1 MNNKPTL
8 LLVDDSK
15 NNIDILI
22 EILGEN
28 YEIAVALDG
37 LSALEILAKNRI
49 DLILLDIMMPNI
61 SGFEVCEIA
70 KANDFTHNIPVIF
83 ITAITHEDSIEKA
96 YELGGVDYI
105 TKPFKPKELLG
116 RVKTHIKIG
125 KLIQNLEY
133 ISSYDTMTGIL
144 NRRKFFELS
153 ETLFTKDRE
162 NLFAIMIDID
172 KFKEINDTYGHHIG
186 DQVIKSVTQTI
197 SNELSSQ
204 TIFGRIGGEE
214 FTIIKKEK
222 EASKVLDKMEHIRKL
237 IEDIKI
243 YSDDNELIQFT
254 ISNGIVQVHE
264 DMKNIDDLVKEADK
278 AMYQAKE
285 SGRNRS
291 VLRNASLS

>member
-1 MNNKPTL
+1 MNTKPTL
-8 LLVDDSK
+8 LLVDDTKS
-15 NNIDILI
+15 NIDILI
-22 EILGEN
+22 ELLN
-28 YEIAVALDG
+28 NDYEITVALDG
-37 LSALEILAKNRI
+37 LTALEILSKTKI

-70 KANDFTHNIPVIF
+70 KANDCTHNIPIIF

-153 ETLFTKDRE
+153 ETLFNKDRE
-162 NLFAIMIDID
+162 NLYAIMIDID

-186 DQVIKSVTQTI
+186 DKVIKLVTQTI
-197 SNELSSQ
+197 TQELSSE

-222 EASKVLDKMEHIRKL
+222 NSSKVLKKMEHIRKL

-243 YSDDNELIQFT
+243 YSDNNELIQFT
-254 ISNGIVQVHE
+254 ISNGIVQAHE
-264 DMKNIDDLVKEADK
+264 DMKNIDDLVKEADI

-291 VLRNASLS
+291 ILRSTPLS